1 MRLAIGF
8 KIKKRCHTSARYAA
22 KEILPYLRVIFENN
36 GQNTADLAKWLDLD
50 EAMIEYLTGSKKPKT
65 RKRSK

>member
-8 KIKKRCHTSARYAA
+8 KIKKRCHTSGRDAA

-36 GQNTADLAKWLDLD
+36 EQNAADLAKWLDLD
-50 EAMIEYLTGSKKPKT
+50 EAMIDYLTGNKKPRT